1 MKYIYRPTLPPNAD
15 GAWRTVQPSASPV
28 TDTPPKPEA
37 KTWLVVKIFD
47 YKNLR
52 FEDLKSSVQEIRKSQ
67 KEETA
72 MKILQ

>member
-28 TDTPPKPEA
+28 TDTPPKPEV

-52 FEDLKSSVQEIRKSQ
+52 LRV
-67 KEETA
+67 
-72 MKILQ
+72 